1 MTYTEFTPFDD
12 SQQIIYIPTN
22 SGSGGMDTS
31 QIDQFRQGVEIKTN
45 HDRFMSTQ
53 PKIWSGDFNHYVTY
67 NPIGQARSFT
77 EYENSQIWGDL
88 PEFNPILFIEL
99 GGDYPLPIVFNDGP
113 QEEEETILEP
123 ITIPFR
129 RNSIEG
135 PFFAHRVAGQIEDGN
150 NFDTVFKNSNRTS
163 QFWEYDEPVQQRL
176 FLDEGQAI
184 YGSISDGITTEG
196 YVFGEERLIRA
207 FDDTTLDDIQQST
220 SASSDLMDVLLGI
233 KMNLNDDF
241 RPARSRSA
249 GANTFIYGR
258 DSYKY
263 NTDSI
268 AYIGKIR
275 GS

>member
-12 SQQIIYIPTN
+12 SQQVIYIPTN

-53 PKIWSGDFNHYVTY
+53 PKIWSGDFDHYITY

-88 PEFNPILFIEL
+88 PEFNPVLFIEL

-129 RNSIEG
+129 RSSTEG

-150 NFDTVFKNSNRTS
+150 NFDTIFKNSNRTS

-233 KMNLNDDF
+233 QMNLNHDF